1 LPHPWAIHFFGAGRP
16 GLERSKA
23 LLLLADNLTLARG
36 QRVLIRDL
44 SLAARE
50 GEALVIVGPN
60 GAGKTT
66 LIRALAGFIR
76 PEAGRIELEGG
87 DPERDRAEQCHYVG
101 HLTGL
106 KANLTAFE
114 NLVFWSDY
122 LAMGPSSQPTAA
134 RVNAALA
141 RLALSHLAD
150 IPAGLLSAGQKRR
163 LSLARLLVAARPVW
177 LLDEPTSSL
186 DDASTALLTGILNE
200 HLARGGIIVA
210 ATHLPLSLQNTTTL
224 RLGET
229 GAAA

>member
-1 LPHPWAIHFFGAGRP
+1 
-16 GLERSKA
+16 
-23 LLLLADNLTLARG
+23 LLLLADKLTLARG
-36 QRVLIRDL
+36 QRVLVRDL
-44 SLAARE
+44 SLEAPA
-50 GEALVIVGPN
+50 GKALVITGPN

-76 PEAGRIELEGG
+76 PEAGRIELKGG

-101 HLTGL
+101 HLPAL

-122 LAMGPSSQPTAA
+122 LATTSQPQPVTE
-134 RVNAALA
+134 RVNAALT
-141 RLALSHLAD
+141 RLALSHLSD

-186 DDASTALLTGILNE
+186 DDASTQILAGILNE
-200 HLARGGIIVA
+200 HVAANGIVVA
-210 ATHLPLSLQNTTTL
+210 ATHLPLGLANTSTL

>member
-1 LPHPWAIHFFGAGRP
+1 MLARP
-16 GLERSKA
+16 ARASNGPTP
-23 LLLLADNLTLARG
+23 LLLLAESLSLARG

-44 SLAARE
+44 SLAAPA
-50 GEALVIVGPN
+50 GKALVVTGPN

-76 PEAGRIELEGG
+76 PEAGRIELQGG
-87 DPERDRAEQCHYVG
+87 DPERDWPEQCHYVG
-101 HLTGL
+101 HLSGL

-122 LAMGPSSQPTAA
+122 LAAAPRSQPTAGL
-134 RVNAALA
+134 VNAALK
-141 RLALSHLAD
+141 RLALSHLSD
-150 IPAGLLSAGQKRR
+150 IPAGFLSAGQKRR

-186 DDASTALLTGILNE
+186 DDASTGVLTGILNE
-200 HLARGGIIVA
+200 HLAGNGIVVA
-210 ATHLPLSLQNTTTL
+210 ATHLPLGLDNTLTL
-224 RLGET
+224 RLGQV

>member
-1 LPHPWAIHFFGAGRP
+1 M
-16 GLERSKA
+16 
-23 LLLLADNLTLARG
+23 LLLTDNLTLARG

-76 PEAGRIELEGG
+76 PEAGRIELQGG

-114 NLVFWSDY
+114 NLAFWSDY
-122 LAMGPSSQPTAA
+122 LAIGNSSQPSAT
-134 RVNAALA
+134 RVGQALE

-163 LSLARLLVAARPVW
+163 LALARLLVAARPVW

-186 DDASTALLTGILNE
+186 DDASTTLLTGILNE
-200 HLARGGIIVA
+200 HLSGGGILVA
-210 ATHLPLSLQNTTTL
+210 ATHLPLALTKATTL
-224 RLGET
+224 RVGDT
-229 GAAA
+229 GTSA

>member
-1 LPHPWAIHFFGAGRP
+1 
-16 GLERSKA
+16 

-36 QRVLIRDL
+36 QRVLVRDL
-44 SLAARE
+44 SFTAPA
-50 GEALVIVGPN
+50 GKALVITGPN

-66 LIRALAGFIR
+66 LIRALAGFLR
-76 PEAGRIELEGG
+76 PEAGRIELQGG
-87 DPERDRAEQCHYVG
+87 DPERDRAEHCHYVG
-101 HLTGL
+101 HLPAL

-122 LAMGPSSQPTAA
+122 LATGPRSQPKAD

-141 RLALSHLAD
+141 KLALSHLAD
-150 IPAGLLSAGQKRR
+150 IPAGYLSAGQKRR

-186 DDASTALLTGILNE
+186 DDASTKILTGILNE
-200 HLARGGIIVA
+200 HLAGGGIVIA
-210 ATHLPLSLQNTTTL
+210 ATHLPLGLENTETL
-224 RLGET
+224 RLGQP

>member
-1 LPHPWAIHFFGAGRP
+1 LGNPLSSAPAARASNGQ
-16 GLERSKA
+16 KT
-23 LLLLADNLTLARG
+23 LLLLTDNLTLARG

-76 PEAGRIELEGG
+76 PEAGRIELQGG

-114 NLVFWSDY
+114 NLAFWSDY
-122 LAMGPSSQPTAA
+122 LAIGNSSQPSAT
-134 RVNAALA
+134 RVGQALE

-163 LSLARLLVAARPVW
+163 LALARLLVAARPVW

-186 DDASTALLTGILNE
+186 DDASTTLLTGILNE
-200 HLARGGIIVA
+200 HLSGGGILVA
-210 ATHLPLSLQNTTTL
+210 ATHLPLALTKATTL
-224 RLGET
+224 RVGDT
-229 GAAA
+229 GTSA

>member
-1 LPHPWAIHFFGAGRP
+1 M
-16 GLERSKA
+16 
-23 LLLLADNLTLARG
+23 LLLADNLTLARG

-76 PEAGRIELEGG
+76 PEAGRIELQGG

-122 LAMGPSSQPTAA
+122 LATGTPAQPTGA
-134 RVNAALA
+134 RVTAALA

-163 LSLARLLVAARPVW
+163 LSLARLLVATRPVW

-186 DDASTALLTGILNE
+186 DDASTGLLTGILNE
-200 HLARGGIIVA
+200 HLSSGGIVVA
-210 ATHLPLSLQNTTTL
+210 ATHLPLGLAKATTL

>member
-1 LPHPWAIHFFGAGRP
+1 
-16 GLERSKA
+16 
-23 LLLLADNLTLARG
+23 LLLLTDNLTLARG

-44 SLAARE
+44 SLAARA

-114 NLVFWSDY
+114 NLAFWSDY
-122 LAMGPSSQPTAA
+122 LAMGASSQPTAA

-163 LSLARLLVAARPVW
+163 LSLARLLIAARPVW

-200 HLARGGIIVA
+200 HLAGGGIVVA
-210 ATHLPLSLQNTTTL
+210 ATHLPLGLRNTITL

-229 GAAA
+229 GASA